1 MEKYILEIIRY
12 YTKKNLPDTI
22 NVTPNAKVI
31 CMKRFS
37 SGVQHKRNID
47 DPTADNSVPR
57 NVIV

>member
-1 MEKYILEIIRY
+1 MDIIYLIL
-12 YTKKNLPDTI
+12 NLPDTI
-22 NVTPNAKVI
+22 NVTPRAKVI

-47 DPTADNSVPR
+47 DPTADNKVPK